1 MLSGKLD
8 HGTRTFMS
16 SWVKALLALGTL
28 GLLCAACG
36 RPSAGRDEVRSAA
49 AGSGEPRSQAAPAV
63 GGSGLVDPSGMTIG
77 RRFRTPEGYVRTVEA
92 PGSFGAYLRD
102 LPLKPH
108 GAEVRLY
115 DGRTKAGS
123 DVYEAVVDL
132 DIGRRDLHQC
142 ADAVIRLR
150 AEYLYARGE
159 PGRIHFNFTN
169 GFRADYAEWAR
180 GKRVVVSGDTA
191 RWEMRAAPSDSPR
204 DLWNYLETVFAYAGT
219 WSLAR
224 ELRPVPAADVRPGD
238 VFIVG
243 GSPGHAVIV
252 VDLAVGGGRGEKL
265 FLLAQSY
272 MPAQE
277 IHVLKNPLD
286 GAIGPWYR
294 VPAETLVTPQ
304 WTFESTDLKR
314 FDDR

>member
-1 MLSGKLD
+1 MPFWA
-8 HGTRTFMS
+8 RT
-16 SWVKALLALGTL
+16 LLTL
-28 GLLCAACG
+28 GVLGLVCSACG
-36 RPSAGRDEVRSAA
+36 RPAAGRDEARPPTAPGV
-49 AGSGEPRSQAAPAV
+49 GET
-63 GGSGLVDPSGMTIG
+63 GLVDPSGMTIG
-77 RRFRTPEGYVRTVEA
+77 RRFRTPEGYVRADEPA
-92 PGSFGAYLRD
+92 GSFGAYLRD

-115 DGRTKAGS
+115 DGRTKGGP
-123 DVYEAVVDL
+123 VVHEAVVDL
-132 DIGRRDLHQC
+132 EIGRRDLHQC

-159 PGRIHFNFTN
+159 SARIHFNLTN

-191 RWEMRAAPSDSPR
+191 RWEERAAPSDSRR
-204 DLWNYLETVFAYAGT
+204 DLWDYLETIFAYAGT

-224 ELRPVPAADVRPGD
+224 ELRPVPAADIRAGD

-252 VDLAVGGGRGEKL
+252 VDLAIDGGSGEKL

-277 IHVLKNPLD
+277 IHVLKNPSD
-286 GAIGPWYR
+286 DAIGPWYR
-294 VPAETLVTPQ
+294 VPAETLATPQ
-304 WTFESTDLKR
+304 WTFAATDLRR
-314 FDDR
+314 FEDR

>member
-1 MLSGKLD
+1 
-8 HGTRTFMS
+8 MS
-16 SWVKALLALGTL
+16 SRAKALLTLGTL

-36 RPSAGRDEVRSAA
+36 RPAAGRDEARSPVSIT
-49 AGSGEPRSQAAPAV
+49 AGE
-63 GGSGLVDPSGMTIG
+63 SGLVDPSGMTIE
-77 RRFRTPEGYVRTVEA
+77 RRFRAPEGYDRAAEA

-108 GAEVRLY
+108 GTAVHLY
-115 DGRTKAGS
+115 DGRAKGGP
-123 DVYEAVVDL
+123 DVHEAVVDL
-132 DIGRRDLHQC
+132 GIGRRDLHQC

-150 AEYLYARGE
+150 AEYLYGRGDHD
-159 PGRIHFNFTN
+159 RIHFNFTN

-180 GKRVVVSGDTA
+180 GKRVVFSGDAA
-191 RWEMRAAPSDSPR
+191 RWEPQTAPSDTPR
-204 DLWNYLETVFAYAGT
+204 DLWSYLELVFAYAGT

-224 ELRPVPAADVRPGD
+224 ELRPVPAADVRSGD

-252 VDLAVGGGRGEKL
+252 VDLAIAARSGEKL

-277 IHVLKNPLD
+277 IHVLKNPSD
-286 GAIGPWYR
+286 DAIGPWYR
-294 VPAETLVTPQ
+294 VPAGTLVTPQ
-304 WTFESTDLKR
+304 WTFAAGDLKR
-314 FDDR
+314 FEDR

>member
-1 MLSGKLD
+1 MLPEKSDPGE
-8 HGTRTFMS
+8 RTLMCS
-16 SWVKALLALGTL
+16 RAKALMTLGALGL
-28 GLLCAACG
+28 AFAACG
-36 RPSAGRDEVRSAA
+36 PAA
-49 AGSGEPRSQAAPAV
+49 SGPGETRSQAALTI
-63 GGSGLVDPSGMTIG
+63 GETGLVEPSGTTIG
-77 RRFRTPEGYVRTVEA
+77 RRFRTPEGFARTAEA
-92 PGSFGAYLRD
+92 AGSFGAYLRD

-115 DGRTKAGS
+115 DGRSKGGPA
-123 DVYEAVVDL
+123 VHEAVVDL

-150 AEYLYARGE
+150 AEYLYSRGE
-159 PGRIHFNFTN
+159 YDRIHFDLTN

-180 GKRVVVSGDTA
+180 GKRVVIIGDTA
-191 RWEMRAAPSDSPR
+191 RWEERAAPSNSRR
-204 DLWNYLETVFAYAGT
+204 DLWSYLELVFAYAGT

-224 ELRPVPAADVRPGD
+224 ELRPVPAADIQAGD

-252 VDLAVGGGRGEKL
+252 VDLAVDGRSGEKI

-277 IHVLKNPLD
+277 IHVLRNPSD
-286 GAIGPWYR
+286 DATGPWYR
-294 VPAETLVTPQ
+294 VPGATLVTPQ
-304 WTFESTDLKR
+304 WTFAATDLRR
-314 FDDR
+314 FEDR

>member
-1 MLSGKLD
+1 MPS
-8 HGTRTFMS
+8 RA
-16 SWVKALLALGTL
+16 KALLALGAV
-28 GLLCAACG
+28 GLACAACG
-36 RPSAGRDEVRSAA
+36 PSA
-49 AGSGEPRSQAAPAV
+49 AGPGQSRSQAALTI
-63 GGSGLVDPSGMTIG
+63 GETGLIDPSGTTIG
-77 RRFRTPEGYVRTVEA
+77 RRFRTPDGYVRTAEA
-92 PGSFGAYLRD
+92 PDTFGAYLRD

-115 DGRTKAGS
+115 DGRTKGGS
-123 DVYEAVVDL
+123 DVHAAVVDL

-150 AEYLYARGE
+150 AEFLYARGE
-159 PGRIHFNFTN
+159 PDRIHFDFTN
-169 GFRADYAEWAR
+169 GFRADYTEWAR
-180 GKRVVVSGDTA
+180 GRRVVVSGDTA
-191 RWEMRAAPSDSPR
+191 RWEPRAAPSDSRR
-204 DLWNYLETVFAYAGT
+204 DLWSYLETVFAYAGT

-224 ELRPVPAADVRPGD
+224 ELRPVPAADVRAGD

-252 VDLAVGGGRGEKL
+252 VDVAVGAGSGERL

-277 IHVLKNPLD
+277 IHVLRNPDD
-286 GAIGPWYR
+286 GAISPWYR

-304 WTFESTDLKR
+304 WTFSATDLKR
-314 FDDR
+314 FDER